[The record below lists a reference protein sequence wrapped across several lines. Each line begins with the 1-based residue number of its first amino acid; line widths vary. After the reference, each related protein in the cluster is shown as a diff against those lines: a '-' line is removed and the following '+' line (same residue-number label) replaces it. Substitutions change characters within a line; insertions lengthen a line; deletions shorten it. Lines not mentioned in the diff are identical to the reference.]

1 MEIIRKKDLI
11 YKLLLENPNFRNND
25 QALISHIWAAEIP
38 NLANINGSDVLSL
51 IANNKLSN
59 PVSIWRTRQKIQ
71 QHIPAVRGTLYNKR
85 KEAGE
90 QIKIEIVNEEI
101 DLSWHI

>member
-1 MEIIRKKDLI
+1 MGIIRKKDLI

-25 QALISHIWAAEIP
+25 QALISHIWATEIP
-38 NLANINGSDVLSL
+38 NLANIN
-51 IANNKLSN
+51 LSN

-85 KEAGE
+85 IEAGE